1 MNLIMERWGR
11 DGSFHRASRLFHWD
25 YTILP
30 YINVPGLLRVDQ
42 QDATALRSASQ
53 YARYNPHAQLT
64 ILDHSQPSH
73 SLHFCWNRIRGSIPQ
88 STFRWRPFSGVTI
101 TTPLRCTRLHR
112 FTVPGRSARGI
123 CRAAAGHREWRWITR
138 WLLLFHP

>member
-53 YARYNPHAQLT
+53 YARYHPHAQLT
-64 ILDHSQPSH
+64 ILSPLAHYIFAGTESEDRFRNRHFAGVHSA
-73 SLHFCWNRIRGSIPQ
+73 GS
-88 STFRWRPFSGVTI
+88 R
-101 TTPLRCTRLHR
+101 
-112 FTVPGRSARGI
+112 
-123 CRAAAGHREWRWITR
+123 
-138 WLLLFHP
+138 